1 MAKSLRS
8 KSQRH
13 NRNVK
18 RTDPKSA
25 FKLAEDLRLARLNA
39 RLKQSSLKPRA
50 LTDAEERQRKEDGFE
65 TDDNEDAV
73 AVVNEPQAG
82 SDGGDVATSSAGMH
96 IDGSEADE
104 SKDQTPAKI
113 STSGPR
119 LSRREQYRT
128 DKRFQVRLP
137 SKTVFKARGETK
149 RMGCKPK
156 RRR

>member
-13 NRNVK
+13 NRAVK

-25 FKLAEDLRLARLNA
+25 FKLAEDLRLALLNA
-39 RLKQSSLKPRA
+39 KLKQSALKPRA
-50 LTDAEERQRKEDGFE
+50 LTDAEEHQRKQDGYETEDEEQQG
-65 TDDNEDAV
+65 DDQAASMQVDDATANESTEA
-73 AVVNEPQAG
+73 
-82 SDGGDVATSSAGMH
+82 STSEHKTA
-96 IDGSEADE
+96 ADQQNQ
-104 SKDQTPAKI
+104 KV

-119 LSRREQYRT
+119 LSRREQYRS

-137 SKTVFKARGETK
+137 SKTVFRASGEKK

>member
-39 RLKQSSLKPRA
+39 KLKESSLKPRA
-50 LTDAEERQRKEDGFE
+50 LTDVEEHQRRQDGFE
-65 TDDNEDAV
+65 TDEEVDDQKDEQQPQQDSTANDDDATGM
-73 AVVNEPQAG
+73 QI
-82 SDGGDVATSSAGMH
+82 DGGE
-96 IDGSEADE
+96 GSQANEQG
-104 SKDQTPAKI
+104 SVKV

-137 SKTVFKARGETK
+137 SKTVFKARGEQK